1 MMRTVCI
8 LLIALCMMGSTC
20 YTYASE
26 DYPPA
31 RWVPAY
37 SGNYT
42 TSNRPSTYP
51 IWYVIV
57 HVVQGSYN
65 GCISWFQNPSSRVS
79 AHYVIRSSDGEVT
92 QMVRHK
98 DIAWHAGNWWYNCRS
113 IGIEHE
119 GWVDD
124 PKWFTYAMYYS
135 SAALVRHICRT
146 YGIPRTRSYILGHV
160 EVPNATH
167 TDPGPN
173 WDWDFYMQMV
183 QSSAILEEA
192 SVPLTLRPGEVA
204 AARLS
209 FRNTGDITWQP
220 TGANPVRLG
229 TQNPRDRFSPF
240 YTPRTWISPNRPT
253 SVSAV
258 TPPEAYGY
266 FDFTLT
272 APERY
277 GTYEESYQLVR
288 EGVTWF
294 GPIVTFRIDVVP
306 WDIVLDNVSENF
318 SVWGTWNTGTTAPG
332 KYGADYRWTST
343 SLNSTAYARWYL
355 NVPLDGYYDVYAWWS
370 QGSNRSTAAQYEI
383 VHRAGKT
390 VKVVNQ
396 QTNGGKWNWLGRY
409 QFIRGTGFVYLRP
422 KAPSGYVAIADAV
435 RIVGPMNPLRR

>member
-1 MMRTVCI
+1 MMLPPEARGDSAMRLVYT
-8 LLIALCMMGSTC
+8 LLIAIGVVGSAC
-20 YTYASE
+20 QMHASD

-42 TSNRPSTYP
+42 VSSRPSTYP
-51 IWYVIV
+51 IWYVII

-65 GCISWFQNPSSRVS
+65 SCISWFQNPSSRVS

-160 EVPNATH
+160 EVPGATH

-192 SVPLTLRPGEVA
+192 SVPSNLRPGEVA
-204 AARLS
+204 SARLV

-220 TGANPVRLG
+220 TGA
-229 TQNPRDRFSPF
+229 
-240 YTPRTWISPNRPT
+240 
-253 SVSAV
+253 
-258 TPPEAYGY
+258 
-266 FDFTLT
+266 
-272 APERY
+272 
-277 GTYEESYQLVR
+277 
-288 EGVTWF
+288 
-294 GPIVTFRIDVVP
+294 
-306 WDIVLDNVSENF
+306 
-318 SVWGTWNTGTTAPG
+318 
-332 KYGADYRWTST
+332 K
-343 SLNSTAYARWYL
+343 
-355 NVPLDGYYDVYAWWS
+355 
-370 QGSNRSTAAQYEI
+370 
-383 VHRAGKT
+383 
-390 VKVVNQ
+390 

-409 QFIRGTGFVYLRP
+409 QFVRGGGFVYLRP
-422 KAPSGYVAIADAV
+422 NAPLGYVVIADAV
-435 RIVGPMNPLRR
+435 RIVGPVTPARR